1 MPIDPIN
8 PGATVMRMVADTV
21 KEHGRC
27 IQGVGHADPV
37 SVPFTYTIG
46 NHPDGPELIMFG
58 LSMRDAGHLLNQ
70 LSDTRTDDIT
80 AAAADGPVVITLTE
94 PSAPGWSLRVRLSPV
109 AARWVRALPHQAR
122 YYHRT
127 DDVPFVHV
135 EAADAG
141 GRLPGERGVDA
152 KWERATPVLTGDG
165 PVYRA
170 AWQARP
176 DDLAFETGTHEPDC
190 VLLVPVCED
199 LPGGQP
205 TVWLGA
211 YEAVPARME
220 SDLTATPLRP
230 PLATSTCL
238 PGDIVAVRPH
248 RDGDPTA
255 ESGGL
260 PVVVATARLSETTAG
275 RVDYAVTVPDEAAF
289 DRVADFVES
298 LADESGSSLVWHLGG
313 VSFMAE
319 PDRAAQV
326 DRQARRLIRDG
337 LLREGQSTGRFW
349 AADIA
354 G

>member
-1 MPIDPIN
+1 MPIDPLN

-21 KEHGRC
+21 KKHGRS
-27 IQGVGHADPV
+27 IQGVGYSDPI

-46 NHPDGPELIMFG
+46 NHPGAPELIMFG
-58 LSMRDAGHLLNQ
+58 LSMRDAGHLLNR
-70 LSDTRTDDIT
+70 LSDSNTDDIR
-80 AAAADGPVVITLTE
+80 AAASDGPTTITLTD
-94 PSAPGWSLRVRLSPV
+94 PSAPKWSLRVRLSTV
-109 AARWVRALPHQAR
+109 AARWVLAHAHQAR

-141 GRLPGERGVDA
+141 GRLPGERGVDT
-152 KWERATPVLTGDG
+152 KWENATPVLNGDG
-165 PVYRA
+165 PAYRA
-170 AWQARP
+170 AWQAGP
-176 DDLAFETGTHEPDC
+176 DDLALETGPHEPDC

-211 YEAVPARME
+211 YEAVPARMA
-220 SDLTATPLRP
+220 SAATATPLRP

-255 ESGGL
+255 ESEGL
-260 PVVVATARLSETTAG
+260 PVVVATAREKETTDR

-298 LADESGSSLVWHLGG
+298 LAEDPATPMVWHLGG
-313 VSFMAE
+313 ISFMAE
-319 PDRAAQV
+319 PERAARV

-337 LLREGQSTGRFW
+337 LLREGQSMGRFW
-349 AADIA
+349 AADI
-354 G
+354 GD